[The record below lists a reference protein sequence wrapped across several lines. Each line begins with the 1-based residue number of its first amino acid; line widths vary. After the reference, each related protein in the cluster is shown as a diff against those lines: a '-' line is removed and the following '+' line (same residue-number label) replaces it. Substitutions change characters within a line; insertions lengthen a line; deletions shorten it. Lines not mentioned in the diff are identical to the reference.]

1 MGEDYI
7 GRKVQQWI
15 VVPEEEED
23 EEEEKY
29 KKMINKLQLLMC
41 CAFANDC
48 TGCHETFNFLYTHIL
63 PAYTVRFA
71 QGEFYF
77 TILLLCS

>member
-1 MGEDYI
+1 MGEDYV

-29 KKMINKLQLLMC
+29 K
-41 CAFANDC
+41 
-48 TGCHETFNFLYTHIL
+48 
-63 PAYTVRFA
+63 R
-71 QGEFYF
+71 
-77 TILLLCS
+77 